1 MSSPRTHITVN
12 ELNDEIVPRLDLVE
26 KLINTTLASLVETTE
41 SGEERARREDQ
52 KRRFELML
60 LSIRMNVASVSRRHA
75 AVIRA
80 TQDDD
85 RTGGSLL
92 QLDENE
98 AIALDNARWSRRM
111 RVSSAAARINRLIC
125 GLVEKRSF
133 VL

>member
-1 MSSPRTHITVN
+1 MSSPHTQITVN

-26 KLINTTLASLVETTE
+26 KLINTTLASLIETTE
-41 SGEERARREDQ
+41 SVEERERREDQ

-75 AVIRA
+75 TVIRA
-80 TQDDD
+80 AQNGD

-98 AIALDNARWSRRM
+98 AIALDNARSLYDQ
-111 RVSSAAARINRLIC
+111 VKAHAR
-125 GLVEKRSF
+125 
-133 VL
+133 